1 MRRKIFSI
9 ITALALCLG
18 LLPGT
23 ALAAEGDSPQPE
35 DKSGGLIFE
44 YSSNMPKVET
54 VYTAGSGTIT
64 WTPQMVGEK
73 VVSGTL
79 TLNNANIDA
88 ASGSGIKIPA
98 SATVVLMGENNINIT
113 ASNGTGI
120 RAEDVY
126 SPEHEALTIQGPGS
140 LAINSTGY
148 GIFAQGDV
156 TIKDKAS
163 VTINISTQNACVY
176 SNLGN
181 IYVKDST
188 VKAKTVGGPNSAY
201 APLTSNKESILIENS
216 HVVTISSAG
225 YAIQAITGD
234 VQLTNSDVVA
244 IGNGVSTAINFS
256 MASGI
261 HFQMN
266 GGTLYV
272 KNASTEVGDYDLP
285 SYASMRAVNGAV
297 IFYGNEYY
305 NLISEG
311 DNIQYINCVYDEATD
326 KVTTIGNGYVLGN
339 MTWNDNVVFPNAS
352 TTNKDYIY
360 GRNYINGKRVYGTI
374 TIPDGRE
381 VTIPAGKSIYCYSLV
396 NNGTIH
402 NAGDLYHVSGYPLTN
417 NGTLNG
423 LVRETSEDKT
433 PADNKYTAYGNAQA
447 YQNLLAGGNASI
459 YQPVIIP
466 SGTTLTIPQG
476 KTLDASNSNLGVT
489 WATLETYLSV
499 QGQLIVNG
507 TLKLPPTP
515 DQKKLTELLAHIS
528 GTGQILIDG
537 TQIYNVTFDTQ
548 GGSPVE
554 NQAVAVN
561 GNAIEPDPEPTRPG
575 HAFDGW
581 YTDVSGTSVYNF
593 DTIVTASLTL
603 YAKWTPI
610 EYTIIF
616 NALDGSDPDSVQ
628 ADYGTQLTQPADPTR
643 DGYTFGGWYT
653 DEGCTTV
660 YDFNAPVTGNLT
672 LYAKW
677 TQDSGNED
685 IGHIPTIPVIPDT
698 PSAPSTTPSTPD
710 TPSLP
715 VTTNTTTQ
723 GSTPTTQTT
732 ATPPAAIRDG
742 EAAAAVDAAMGS
754 EIVRQA
760 VSNSSESVVIAPEVP
775 GDVTRTEVSIPA
787 STVGQIGSQTSASL
801 TVSTPVADVTI
812 PNGGLA
818 SLAGAGGIVTVT
830 AGQTGNTVELS
841 VTADGK
847 PVAHV
852 PGGVTLTV
860 PMEDPTPGTVAVLIH
875 EDGTQETIR
884 KSVAKGDSVT
894 IPLEG
899 SAKVVLLDNGKR
911 FDDVPAASWA
921 ADAIAFVSARD
932 LFSGAAPGRF
942 SPDVPMT
949 RAMLAVALHNLENNP
964 AQPFTGAF
972 TDVEDSHWYAEG
984 VSWAA
989 ANGIVSGYGDGRFG
1003 PDDSITRE
1011 QLAVI
1016 LWRYAGS
1023 PVPAEKSLPFA
1034 DAGKVS
1040 AWAEE
1045 ALRWAVER
1053 GILKG
1058 SGGGILD
1065 PTGPATRAET
1075 AQMLMNF
1082 LGK

>member
-23 ALAAEGDSPQPE
+23 ALAAGLPSGYFYLTIGGTEVTASSDLNNLLGDGTVSVSYEEANGLP
-35 DKSGGLIFE
+35 KWTIHLTNANLTGSIYLNSGILDI
-44 YSSNMPKVET
+44 
-54 VYTAGSGTIT
+54 
-64 WTPQMVGEK
+64 
-73 VVSGTL
+73 VVSGTNSITTQPIQGKGSQEGISAGNGMISITGDGTL
-79 TLNNANIDA
+79 TIDTEA
-88 ASGSGIKIPA
+88 TTNSSYPSSAISVASSGLLTGDVSISGISGLILKG
-98 SATVVLMGENNINIT
+98 SAKAIGTSGDVSIINSTVT
-113 ASNGTGI
+113 ASNKYSLGSNPVIGGKSVQISGSEVNITSAETCYGI
-120 RAEDVY
+120 SSSPGNIVISDSTVNINSSNLAIYAGNQIQISNSKVTAESSTASGLYSQNEADGGFSITNNSDIGVTAGANWPGIY
-126 SPEHEALTIQGPGS
+126 TPGQLTVSGSKLTAHSPEGNALCI
-140 LAINSTGY
+140 GY
-148 GIFAQGDV
+148 GISM
-156 TIKDKAS
+156 T
-163 VTINISTQNACVY
+163 
-176 SNLGN
+176 
-181 IYVKDST
+181 DST
-188 VKAKTVGGPNSAY
+188 VTATANDGYPAVYTDEAIRISDSTVDASGAY
-201 APLTSNKESILIENS
+201 APGIFSQGKTTIDGDSSNVNAIGGAPGLIANGGFAMSGGRFHAKGGPGYPAVEIFVTDEEEYKDTYTLDTSRIEL
-216 HVVTISSAG
+216 AQG
-225 YAIQAITGD
+225 YAEISGGKPAVSEWYEVEDSYWRFVTSFVAPD
-234 VQLTNSDVVA
+234 VAQLEANA
-244 IGNGVSTAINFS
+244 ANGLN
-256 MASGI
+256 
-261 HFQMN
+261 
-266 GGTLYV
+266 
-272 KNASTEVGDYDLP
+272 
-285 SYASMRAVNGAV
+285 
-297 IFYGNEYY
+297 
-305 NLISEG
+305 
-311 DNIQYINCVYDEATD
+311 
-326 KVTTIGNGYVLGN
+326 
-339 MTWNDNVVFPNAS
+339 
-352 TTNKDYIY
+352 
-360 GRNYINGKRVYGTI
+360 
-374 TIPDGRE
+374 E
-381 VTIPAGKSIYCYSLV
+381 VTILPI
-396 NNGTIH
+396 
-402 NAGDLYHVSGYPLTN
+402 
-417 NGTLNG
+417 
-423 LVRETSEDKT
+423 
-433 PADNKYTAYGNAQA
+433 GNAHT
-447 YQNLLAGGNASI
+447 
-459 YQPVIIP
+459 VIF
-466 SGTTLTIPQG
+466 
-476 KTLDASNSNLGVT
+476 N
-489 WATLETYLSV
+489 
-499 QGQLIVNG
+499 
-507 TLKLPPTP
+507 
-515 DQKKLTELLAHIS
+515 
-528 GTGQILIDG
+528 
-537 TQIYNVTFDTQ
+537 TQ
-548 GGSPVE
+548 GGTPVE
-554 NQAVAVN
+554 SQAVAPN
-561 GNAIEPDPEPTRPG
+561 GTVA
-575 HAFDGW
+575 
-581 YTDVSGTSVYNF
+581 
-593 DTIVTASLTL
+593 
-603 YAKWTPI
+603 
-610 EYTIIF
+610 
-616 NALDGSDPDSVQ
+616 
-628 ADYGTQLTQPADPTR
+628 QPADPTR
-643 DGYTFGGWYT
+643 DGYAFGGWYT

-698 PSAPSTTPSTPD
+698 PSAPRTPPSTPHPPD
-710 TPSLP
+710 QPRTTHTTPP
-715 VTTNTTTQ
+715 GRTTT
-723 GSTPTTQTT
+723 PQTT
-732 ATPPAAIRDG
+732 APPPPAIRDG

-818 SLAGAGGIVTVT
+818 SLAGAGGVVTVT

>member
-23 ALAAEGDSPQPE
+23 ALAAGLPSYFYLTI
-35 DKSGGLIFE
+35 GGTVVTE
-44 YSSNMPKVET
+44 SSNFNDPLGNGTVSVSYEEANGLPKWT
-54 VYTAGSGTIT
+54 IRLMNANLTGCIYLNSGILDI
-64 WTPQMVGEK
+64 
-73 VVSGTL
+73 VVSGTNSITTQPIQGKGSQEGISAGNGMISITGDGTL
-79 TLNNANIDA
+79 TIDTEA
-88 ASGSGIKIPA
+88 TTNSSYPSSAISVASSGLLTGNVSISGISGLILKG
-98 SATVVLMGENNINIT
+98 SAKAIG
-113 ASNGTGI
+113 SSG
-120 RAEDVY
+120 DV
-126 SPEHEALTIQGPGS
+126 SI
-140 LAINSTGY
+140 INSTVMASNKYSLGSNPVIGGKSVQISGSEVNITSAENCY
-148 GIFAQGDV
+148 GI
-156 TIKDKAS
+156 S
-163 VTINISTQNACVY
+163 S
-176 SNLGN
+176 SPGN
-181 IYVKDST
+181 IVISDST
-188 VKAKTVGGPNSAY
+188 VNINSSDLAIYAGNQIQISNSKVTVKSSTASGLYSQNDSDGDFSITNNSDVEVTAGANRPGIYTPGKLTVSDSKLTAHSPAGNALYTKYGIAMTDSTVTATANDGYPAVYTDEAIQISDSTVDASGAY
-201 APLTSNKESILIENS
+201 APGIFSQGKTTINGDSSNVNAIGGAPGLIANGGFAMSGGRFHAKGGSGYPAVVIFLTDEEQYKDDYTLDTSRIEL
-216 HVVTISSAG
+216 AQG
-225 YAIQAITGD
+225 YAEISGGKPAVSDWYEIEQPLRWQFATSFVAPD
-234 VQLTNSDVVA
+234 VAQLEANA
-244 IGNGVSTAINFS
+244 ANGLN
-256 MASGI
+256 
-261 HFQMN
+261 
-266 GGTLYV
+266 
-272 KNASTEVGDYDLP
+272 
-285 SYASMRAVNGAV
+285 
-297 IFYGNEYY
+297 
-305 NLISEG
+305 
-311 DNIQYINCVYDEATD
+311 
-326 KVTTIGNGYVLGN
+326 
-339 MTWNDNVVFPNAS
+339 
-352 TTNKDYIY
+352 
-360 GRNYINGKRVYGTI
+360 
-374 TIPDGRE
+374 E
-381 VTIPAGKSIYCYSLV
+381 VTILPI
-396 NNGTIH
+396 
-402 NAGDLYHVSGYPLTN
+402 
-417 NGTLNG
+417 
-423 LVRETSEDKT
+423 
-433 PADNKYTAYGNAQA
+433 GNAH
-447 YQNLLAGGNASI
+447 
-459 YQPVIIP
+459 
-466 SGTTLTIPQG
+466 T
-476 KTLDASNSNLGVT
+476 
-489 WATLETYLSV
+489 
-499 QGQLIVNG
+499 
-507 TLKLPPTP
+507 
-515 DQKKLTELLAHIS
+515 
-528 GTGQILIDG
+528 
-537 TQIYNVTFDTQ
+537 VTFNTQ
-548 GGSPVE
+548 GGTPVE
-554 NQAVAVN
+554 SQTVANNSTV
-561 GNAIEPDPEPTRPG
+561 A
-575 HAFDGW
+575 
-581 YTDVSGTSVYNF
+581 
-593 DTIVTASLTL
+593 
-603 YAKWTPI
+603 
-610 EYTIIF
+610 
-616 NALDGSDPDSVQ
+616 
-628 ADYGTQLTQPADPTR
+628 QPAAPTR

-653 DEGCTTV
+653 DEGCTTA

-698 PSAPSTTPSTPD
+698 PSAPSTPD

-818 SLAGAGGIVTVT
+818 SLAGAGGVVTVT